1 MRAYCTGTVVSGA
14 SKLAQI
20 PKAASNPFWA
30 HPTGFVSAVDA
41 GVPYALHTQDPAGQN
56 PWLHAKLHSPE
67 NPPDLDGS
75 LVPLLHVPVGLET
88 GAEAMPADVGW
99 TVGAELPEL
108 LPVLELELEL
118 ELELAPDAPAGATTQ
133 YR

>member
-1 MRAYCTGTVVSGA
+1 MPTS
-14 SKLAQI
+14 
-20 PKAASNPFWA
+20 PKAASNPFWT

-41 GVPYALHTQDPAGQN
+41 AAPNSSHTQDPAGQN
-56 PWLHAKLHSPE
+56 PWLHAKLHNPE
-67 NPPDLDGS
+67 NLSDLDGS

-88 GAEAMPADVGW
+88 GAEAVPAAVGW

-108 LPVLELELEL
+108 APELE
-118 ELELAPDAPAGATTQ
+118 PDALAGATTQ